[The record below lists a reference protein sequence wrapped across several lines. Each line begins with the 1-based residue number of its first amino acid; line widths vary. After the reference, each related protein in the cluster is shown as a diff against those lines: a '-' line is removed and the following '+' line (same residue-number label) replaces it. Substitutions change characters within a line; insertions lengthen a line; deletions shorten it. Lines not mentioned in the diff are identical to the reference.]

1 MSNTFNQSMLM
12 ALQRMRRGGQ
22 YKSQP
27 VGMVS
32 QQFAPY
38 TPPNNPG
45 DIDYLR
51 QHPEMMQAYDE
62 MYRKIHGNTFTP
74 SGGNSMQSHITM
86 NGFNP
91 DNNPLAGFYQQMQ
104 SQYGDSMM
112 TLPESELKS
121 AGRMGNVMGDVNL
134 GNAYDMY
141 RKAKD
146 TRNAQ
151 ANNLLNSTQEDY
163 KNNAYRFKGVR
174 GAFNNIFARK
184 KLKNLNDRWM
194 GNIQQIT
201 DLKQDNSFKK
211 GGSIGTGPYWV
222 PNPGIPTNPRYNQ
235 AAINQ
240 EAMYEPAPGTIGP
253 PMYPTTPQPYND
265 GQVGMGVIAPQTPTP
280 TFAPPAPTGP
290 TMAEVSSNYQQPKVN
305 QKDFGKAWNEARN
318 SGLKVFS
325 FRNKMYTTDARTDAG
340 KGAARKAAT
349 SMVQSNREYATIA
362 DQRMVGFSK
371 NNPYTVTSSS
381 PVTQSQ
387 SQTNGNSVPWGKIAG
402 AGVTTA
408 VGMGILGLGTG
419 AIKYPESYMTPKEF
433 IKDAKRNIASK
444 YMTPRELAQS
454 MKKPKYPSNYMTPGE
469 FTKTMTDKLKSMK
482 LPNVSYPKGYMTPK
496 EFAKDVSS
504 KLPKLKKPSI
514 SYPQGYMTP
523 KDVKNEMANLKFP
536 KVNVSNIPERI
547 GTRAYQVPTLRS
559 SVKSTDK
566 VYKSMEKT
574 AKRLFKRF

>member
-22 YKSQP
+22 YGKGGPTSAGTKPMWVNGQMP
-27 VGMVS
+27 TTLPS
-32 QQFAPY
+32 IPSI
-38 TPPNNPG
+38 PNNFNLKYLDPG
-45 DIDYLR
+45 FSMPSNPNWKNLD
-51 QHPEMMQAYDE
+51 PGFSMP
-62 MYRKIHGNTFTP
+62 GNTNWKDLDP
-74 SGGNSMQSHITM
+74 
-86 NGFNP
+86 GFSNP
-91 DNNPLAGFYQQMQ
+91 QQNI
-104 SQYGDSMM
+104 DSI
-112 TLPESELKS
+112 
-121 AGRMGNVMGDVNL
+121 R
-134 GNAYDMY
+134 
-141 RKAKD
+141 
-146 TRNAQ
+146 Q
-151 ANNLLNSTQEDY
+151 QLLNSPAFD
-163 KNNAYRFKGVR
+163 KYRRQSSLKG
-174 GAFNNIFARK
+174 
-184 KLKNLNDRWM
+184 
-194 GNIQQIT
+194 
-201 DLKQDNSFKK
+201 
-211 GGSIGTGPYWV
+211 GGSIGTKPYWI
-222 PNPGIPTNPRYNQ
+222 PNKGIPTNPRYNQ

-536 KVNVSNIPERI
+536 KVNVSNMPERI
-547 GTRAYQVPTLRS
+547 GTRAYQVPALRS
-559 SVKSTDK
+559 SVKTADK
-566 VYKSMEKT
+566 AYKSMEKT